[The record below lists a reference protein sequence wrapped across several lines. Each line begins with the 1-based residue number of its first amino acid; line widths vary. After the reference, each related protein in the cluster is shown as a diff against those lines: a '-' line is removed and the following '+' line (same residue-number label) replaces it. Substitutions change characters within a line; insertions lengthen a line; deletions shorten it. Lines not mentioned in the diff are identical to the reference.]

1 MTKEDV
7 KDIRSKILA
16 GIELSYNR
24 LLDSSQKEDGELVI
38 SKNGKV
44 VTVKARKLKKI
55 NVFKNTSLK

>member
-1 MTKEDV
+1 
-7 KDIRSKILA
+7 
-16 GIELSYNR
+16 LSYNR

>member
-44 VTVKARKLKKI
+44 VTVKASKLKKI
-55 NVFKNTSLK
+55 NVFKNPSLK

>member
-7 KDIRSKILA
+7 KDIRTKILA

-24 LLDSSQKEDGELVI
+24 LLDSTQKVDGELVI

-44 VTVKARKLKKI
+44 VTVKARKLKKTNI
-55 NVFKNTSLK
+55 FKNASSK